1 MKRVAIISCSLY
13 FYRCLMVV
21 LQANFPGQNGQEWIL
36 GDRCHQQSDGQV
48 PVCVVTDL
56 KGKVLLSSQA
66 TEGSRWMITRAR
78 VNITRFWSAST
89 AFIKCACELT
99 DPTEP
104 LPPLTF
110 IEPYRPSLTDTNFPN
125 DDDDPADLAGKSGRK
140 ERYPLG
146 QMDEI
151 CVYMGYKDQLDEV
164 ISTEDLGSRLLR
176 VFVGSIDFV
185 IEAFSTNDGA
195 SYSINCRDRMKYLMD
210 SVASF
215 NGAESE
221 RIFSDVSTNLDNKLS
236 RKDVILAIARRAV
249 GDLRGSAECGI
260 VNCGAY
266 IRDSLQ
272 SQAIDNTDSYDAFKN
287 YKPGKQKITQK
298 VKKEKDGVEQDVTEE
313 VYFLGGQTTTDLAQ
327 VSVFPKF
334 HIITGRMPYSN
345 GSDLQTNFV
354 VTERVPL
361 EYIKQMSTLE
371 PVMSEVFVD
380 HRTGDFWYCPRGT
393 DSTGL
398 SDSKRMYRTYF
409 NRICP
414 DGVSDLYSSIA
425 SSTSNDNSDNKEIVV
440 TADNNTPNEVHPCQ
454 MLILYREE
462 QSTLNWR
469 SNIIVS
475 KSNGD
480 SSGESMTLHLRVR
493 PPKLEGRAFPCTYY
507 NLADPSISSSAE
519 MVAVALAHARNV
531 GKEVRS
537 ATAHLVGDPSLTPGE
552 AIQILGSVP
561 KNTVR
566 PTTPAEMLANAI
578 TDRDN
583 FTTYYTDY
591 EKLAIELSEQI
602 KSSSTTN
609 VEPVEVGKSHVQ
621 LENGKTTMTPSNSGG
636 SNTQSMCNINPA
648 AAAATTTTTTTT
660 SQEAEEPNN
669 QKITFR
675 EDPSTIWRLD
685 GLIHRFNDGKLGF
698 YTEIALITP
707 F

>member
-1 MKRVAIISCSLY
+1 
-13 FYRCLMVV
+13 
-21 LQANFPGQNGQEWIL
+21 
-36 GDRCHQQSDGQV
+36 
-48 PVCVVTDL
+48 
-56 KGKVLLSSQA
+56 
-66 TEGSRWMITRAR
+66 
-78 VNITRFWSAST
+78 
-89 AFIKCACELT
+89 
-99 DPTEP
+99 
-104 LPPLTF
+104 
-110 IEPYRPSLTDTNFPN
+110 
-125 DDDDPADLAGKSGRK
+125 
-140 ERYPLG
+140 
-146 QMDEI
+146 
-151 CVYMGYKDQLDEV
+151 
-164 ISTEDLGSRLLR
+164 
-176 VFVGSIDFV
+176 
-185 IEAFSTNDGA
+185 
-195 SYSINCRDRMKYLMD
+195 
-210 SVASF
+210 
-215 NGAESE
+215 
-221 RIFSDVSTNLDNKLS
+221 
-236 RKDVILAIARRAV
+236 
-249 GDLRGSAECGI
+249 
-260 VNCGAY
+260 
-266 IRDSLQ
+266 
-272 SQAIDNTDSYDAFKN
+272 
-287 YKPGKQKITQK
+287 
-298 VKKEKDGVEQDVTEE
+298 
-313 VYFLGGQTTTDLAQ
+313 
-327 VSVFPKF
+327 
-334 HIITGRMPYSN
+334 
-345 GSDLQTNFV
+345 
-354 VTERVPL
+354 
-361 EYIKQMSTLE
+361 
-371 PVMSEVFVD
+371 
-380 HRTGDFWYCPRGT
+380 
-393 DSTGL
+393 
-398 SDSKRMYRTYF
+398 
-409 NRICP
+409 
-414 DGVSDLYSSIA
+414 
-425 SSTSNDNSDNKEIVV
+425 
-440 TADNNTPNEVHPCQ
+440 

-566 PTTPAEMLANAI
+566 PTTHEEMLANAI

-591 EKLAIELSEQI
+591 EKLAIELSRQI
-602 KSSSTTN
+602 ESSTTTN

-648 AAAATTTTTTTT
+648 AATATTTTTTAT